1 MVRAAVLHEIPG
13 DLVIEDV
20 TIDEPGPGEVLVR
33 TVAAGLCHSDL
44 HTMRGVLPRPVPAVL
59 GHEAAGVVERVG
71 PGVVDVRPGDHVI
84 CCLTVFCG
92 RCERCLSG
100 DSWLCTERASTA
112 RTDDEPARLTLGD
125 RPLYQYANLGAFAE
139 QMLVHHNAVVPITTE
154 MPLDRAALLGCAV
167 ATGLGAAQNTAGVRA
182 GDSVVLIGCGGI
194 GLNVLQGARLAGAS
208 RIVAVDRSPDALDLA
223 RRFGATAT
231 VLAGAA
237 PSAVL
242 AGAAPSAVLA
252 GAAPSAVLTGDEPDV
267 LVAEV
272 LEHVPGGADHAFEAI
287 GSPVTARLALDV
299 VRPGG
304 GAYII
309 GVLPAG
315 TTVEMPAEALL
326 QAKSLHGVYMGSSRF
341 KVDLPR
347 LVESYLRGRL
357 LLDELITGRIGLD
370 EINDGY
376 AALEAGAP
384 GRAVVVF
391 DVPAS

>member
-1 MVRAAVLHEIPG
+1 M
-13 DLVIEDV
+13 
-20 TIDEPGPGEVLVR
+20 
-33 TVAAGLCHSDL
+33 
-44 HTMRGVLPRPVPAVL
+44 
-59 GHEAAGVVERVG
+59 
-71 PGVVDVRPGDHVI
+71 
-84 CCLTVFCG
+84 FCG
-92 RCERCLSG
+92 RCDRCLSG
-100 DSWLCTERASTA
+100 ETWLCTERASTA

-237 PSAVL
+237 P
-242 AGAAPSAVLA
+242 
-252 GAAPSAVLTGDEPDV
+252 DV

>member
-1 MVRAAVLHEIPG
+1 LTAVRAAVLHEIPG
-13 DLVIEDV
+13 DLAIEDV
-20 TIDEPGPGEVLVR
+20 TIDGPGPGEVLVR

-59 GHEAAGVVERVG
+59 GHEAAGIVEEVG

-100 DSWLCTERASTA
+100 ETWLCSERASTA
-112 RTDDEPARLTLGD
+112 RAEDAPARLSLRG

-139 QMLVHHNAVVPITTE
+139 RMLVHHNAVVPITPE

-167 ATGLGAAQNTAGVRA
+167 LTGLGAAQNTAGVRA
-182 GDSVVLIGCGGI
+182 GDRVVLIGCGGI
-194 GLNVLQGARLAGAS
+194 GLNVLQGARLAGAT
-208 RIVAVDRSPDALDLA
+208 RIVAVDVSSEALDLA

-231 VLAGAA
+231 VHVAEDA
-237 PSAVL
+237 PPEAVVEAVL
-242 AGAAPSAVLA
+242 DELGGGGDGAVL
-252 GAAPSAVLTGDEPDV
+252 GT
-267 LVAEV
+267 
-272 LEHVPGGADHAFEAI
+272 VPGEHGADHAFEAI
-287 GSPVTARLALDV
+287 GSPATVRLALDV

-304 GAYII
+304 SAYVI

-315 TTVEMPAEALL
+315 SSVEVPAEAFL

-347 LVESYLRGRL
+347 LVDSYLRGRL
-357 LLDELITGRIGLD
+357 LLDELITGRITLD
-370 EINDGY
+370 EINEGY

-391 DVPAS
+391 DDPAG